1 MDNRYT
7 MKDLP
12 PDERPREKLMR
23 HGAEVLSTSELLA
36 VVLGSGSEGLSALG
50 LARALLEEAGS
61 SLSGLACLSPQDLA
75 RWRGMGPA
83 KVARV
88 LATVELARRL
98 WAEEVGPRPVVRN
111 AQDLAA
117 LVLPRLRYL
126 DREHLLVVMVDA
138 SNRVVGVETVSVGDL
153 TSSIAHP
160 REVFKPC
167 IRRNAAAVALAHNH
181 PSGDPRPSQ
190 DDVLVTER
198 LVEAGKLLGIEVL
211 DHVILSDD
219 SYISLRQTGL
229 GWEKGE

>member
-1 MDNRYT
+1 

-36 VVLGSGSEGLSALG
+36 VVLGSGSRGMSALG
-50 LARALLEEAGS
+50 LARRLLEEGGGN
-61 SLSGLACLSPQDLA
+61 LSGVACLSPQDLV

-98 WAEEVGPRPVVRN
+98 WAEELGPRPVVRN
-111 AQDLAA
+111 ARDLAA
-117 LVLPRLRYL
+117 LVVPRLRYL
-126 DREHLLVVMVDA
+126 DREHLLVVMLDA
-138 SNRVVGVETVSVGDL
+138 SNRVVGMETVSVGDL
-153 TSSIAHP
+153 TSSVAHP

-190 DDVLVTER
+190 EDVLVTER

-211 DHVILSDD
+211 DHVILADGR
-219 SYISLRQTGL
+219 YVSLRQAGL
-229 GWEKGE
+229 GWQKGE

>member
-1 MDNRYT
+1 MR
-7 MKDLP
+7 DLP

-36 VVLGSGSEGLSALG
+36 VVLGSGTEGQSALE
-50 LARALLEEAGS
+50 LARRLLEEAGGT
-61 SLSGLACLSPQDLA
+61 LYGLASLPAGDLV

-83 KVARV
+83 KVAR
-88 LATVELARRL
+88 LRATVELARRM
-98 WAEEVGPRPVVRN
+98 WAEQRGPRPVVRN
-111 AQDLAA
+111 AGDLAA
-117 LVLPRLRYL
+117 VVIPKLRYL
-126 DREHLLVVMVDA
+126 DREHLLVVMLDA
-138 SNRVVGVETVSVGDL
+138 SNRVVGMETVSVGDL

-181 PSGDPRPSQ
+181 PSGDPVPSE
-190 DDVLVTER
+190 DDLAITER
-198 LVEAGKLLGIEVL
+198 LIAAGRLLGIEVL

-219 SYISLRQTGL
+219 RYISLRQAGF

>member
-1 MDNRYT
+1 

-75 RWRGMGPA
+75 RWQGMGPA

-167 IRRNAAAVALAHNH
+167 IRHNAAAVALAHNH

>member
-1 MDNRYT
+1 MR
-7 MKDLP
+7 DLP

-36 VVLGSGSEGLSALG
+36 VVLGSGTEGQSALE
-50 LARALLEEAGS
+50 LARRLLEEAGGT
-61 SLSGLACLSPQDLA
+61 LYGLASLPAGDLV

-88 LATVELARRL
+88 RATVELARRM
-98 WAEEVGPRPVVRN
+98 WAEQRGPRPVVRN
-111 AQDLAA
+111 AGDLAA
-117 LVLPRLRYL
+117 VVIPKLRYL
-126 DREHLLVVMVDA
+126 DREHLLVVMLDA
-138 SNRVVGVETVSVGDL
+138 SNRVVGMETVSVGDL

-181 PSGDPRPSQ
+181 PSGDPVPSE
-190 DDVLVTER
+190 DDLAITER
-198 LVEAGKLLGIEVL
+198 LIAAGRLLGIEVL

-219 SYISLRQTGL
+219 GYISLRQAGF

>member
-1 MDNRYT
+1 MR
-7 MKDLP
+7 DLP

-23 HGAEVLSTSELLA
+23 HGAEVLSTTELLA
-36 VVLGSGSEGLSALG
+36 VVLGSGTEGQSALE
-50 LARALLEEAGS
+50 LARRLLEEAGGT
-61 SLSGLACLSPQDLA
+61 LYGLASLPAGDLV

-88 LATVELARRL
+88 RATVELARRM
-98 WAEEVGPRPVVRN
+98 WAEQRGPRPVVRN
-111 AQDLAA
+111 AGDLAA
-117 LVLPRLRYL
+117 VVIPKLRYL
-126 DREHLLVVMVDA
+126 DREHLLVVMLDA
-138 SNRVVGVETVSVGDL
+138 SNRVVGMETVSVGDL

-181 PSGDPRPSQ
+181 PSGDPVPSE
-190 DDVLVTER
+190 DDLAITER
-198 LVEAGKLLGIEVL
+198 LIAAGRLLGIEVL

-219 SYISLRQTGL
+219 RYISLRQAGF

>member
-1 MDNRYT
+1 MR
-7 MKDLP
+7 DLP

-36 VVLGSGSEGLSALG
+36 VVLGSGTEGQSALE
-50 LARALLEEAGS
+50 LARRLLEEAGGT
-61 SLSGLACLSPQDLA
+61 LYGLASLPAGDLV

-83 KVARV
+83 KVAR
-88 LATVELARRL
+88 LRATVELARRM
-98 WAEEVGPRPVVRN
+98 WAEQRGPRPVVRN
-111 AQDLAA
+111 AGDLAA
-117 LVLPRLRYL
+117 VVIPKLRYL
-126 DREHLLVVMVDA
+126 DREHLLVVMLDA
-138 SNRVVGVETVSVGDL
+138 SNRVVGMETVSVGDL

-181 PSGDPRPSQ
+181 PSGDPVPSE
-190 DDVLVTER
+190 DDLAITER
-198 LVEAGKLLGIEVL
+198 LIAAGRLLGIEVL

-219 SYISLRQTGL
+219 GYISLRQAGF